1 MGFEFFSGKGTDRKD
16 DEDASNR
23 DGTLREGKNGGYSFF
38 FFFFLFISFSL
49 LFLLERMVCL
59 VYFIPSLDHTRPG
72 GTRSVLVVQKSGA
85 KG

>member
-38 FFFFLFISFSL
+38 FFFFFFSFPFLFFS
-49 LFLLERMVCL
+49 
-59 VYFIPSLDHTRPG
+59 Y
-72 GTRSVLVVQKSGA
+72 
-85 KG
+85 